1 MVDNETVSGAA
12 LQAVELEVGSGSPHL
27 ALNKPFDPEEHNLDP
42 SFRLT
47 KLTELKGCGCKV
59 PQETLRK
66 LLEGLVDDQRNSPSS
81 SYYAGQQ
88 LGLPRIGIGMDSSVT
103 PIRHGSLLL
112 VQTTDFFYPLV
123 DDPYVMGKIACANV
137 LSDLYAMG
145 VTECD
150 NMLMILGVSQQMNDK
165 ERDTVVPIM
174 MKGFRDCAYEAG
186 TNVTGGQ
193 TVKNPWLTIGGVAT
207 SVCQPNEYLIPD
219 SAVIGDVLVLTKPL
233 GIQVAVNAYQ
243 WLDNPDQWN
252 KIKLVVSDEDVR
264 KAYLRAMDSMSRLN
278 RVAARLMHKYN
289 AHGATDVTGFGILGH
304 ASNLAK
310 NQKNEVSFVIH
321 NLPVISKMASVDKA
335 CGSRFRLMQ
344 GYCAETSGGLLIC
357 LPREQATAFCKDIE
371 KQEGYQAW
379 IIGIVEKGNR
389 TARIIDKPRVIE
401 VPSKEK
407 DGELW

>member
-1 MVDNETVSGAA
+1 
-12 LQAVELEVGSGSPHL
+12 
-27 ALNKPFDPEEHNLDP
+27 
-42 SFRLT
+42 
-47 KLTELKGCGCKV
+47 
-59 PQETLRK
+59 
-66 LLEGLVDDQRNSPSS
+66 
-81 SYYAGQQ
+81 
-88 LGLPRIGIGMDSSVT
+88 
-103 PIRHGSLLL
+103 
-112 VQTTDFFYPLV
+112 
-123 DDPYVMGKIACANV
+123 
-137 LSDLYAMG
+137 
-145 VTECD
+145 
-150 NMLMILGVSQQMNDK
+150 
-165 ERDTVVPIM
+165 
-174 MKGFRDCAYEAG
+174 
-186 TNVTGGQ
+186 
-193 TVKNPWLTIGGVAT
+193 
-207 SVCQPNEYLIPD
+207 
-219 SAVIGDVLVLTKPL
+219 
-233 GIQVAVNAYQ
+233 
-243 WLDNPDQWN
+243 
-252 KIKLVVSDEDVR
+252 
-264 KAYLRAMDSMSRLN
+264 
-278 RVAARLMHKYN
+278 MHKYN